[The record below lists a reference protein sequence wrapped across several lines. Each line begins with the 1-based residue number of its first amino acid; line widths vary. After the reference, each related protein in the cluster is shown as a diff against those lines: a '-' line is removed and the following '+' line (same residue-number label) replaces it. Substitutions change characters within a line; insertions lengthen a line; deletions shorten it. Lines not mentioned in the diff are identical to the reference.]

1 MPRLRHLVLVGAA
14 LLAPVGAGCSA
25 PSGET
30 AAPATSAASEA
41 GPPAVL
47 VSAGLH
53 DAVVPRPGGQI
64 SWTTTW
70 RACFGPGDGDR
81 EVVAWQAQA
90 VTSEGSSP
98 EAEELPGG
106 CVDLDVAS
114 GVNAEE
120 AGMPGRQIQLSDA
133 QALAYRVRA
142 VHADGTVSPWTDPVR
157 VGTELV
163 PG

>member
-1 MPRLRHLVLVGAA
+1 
-14 LLAPVGAGCSA
+14 
-25 PSGET
+25 
-30 AAPATSAASEA
+30 
-41 GPPAVL
+41 
-47 VSAGLH
+47 VSAGL
-53 DAVVPRPGGQI
+53 DDTVVPRPGGQVA
-64 SWTTTW
+64 WTTTW
-70 RACFGPGDGDR
+70 RACFGPGGDGR

-98 EAEELPGG
+98 VADELPGG
-106 CVDLDVAS
+106 CLDLEVAT

-120 AGMPGRQIQLSDA
+120 AGMPGREIQLSDA

-157 VGTELV
+157 VGTELE